1 MIEILLSMF
10 GGLMRYVIMAFIE
23 IAVFWLYVP
32 VFCSGSRRRSLFALR
47 VVLLILLS
55 LLVCV
60 PIAAVRGA
68 SDKLWNRIL
77 TEVLYTAVELGCIFF
92 LFREPFS
99 ENAMLFTVL
108 TVARNIAGNMI
119 PLLRN
124 ILGRNDMETI
134 SLFADEVPLRDWSI
148 YLLLQLTFLLLMAWL
163 FRDRKKNRS
172 VRLDPKGALLLTGIT
187 LLLKC
192 VFAPVARQYQ
202 QTSLPLSIV
211 IRVLMLLLYLTVIAA
226 RAGLIGKQRLETE
239 LRISDELLHLEKKR
253 YTEMRDSIELIN
265 IRCHDLKQ
273 QLKHLQNKLTES
285 EVSALREAIDIYDS
299 NIHTGSEI
307 VDTVLYQKDLLARSN
322 NIHFTWMCDGSA
334 VTFMEPSRL
343 YALLS
348 NALENAIEAVMP
360 LPESKRVILLHIH
373 RENSDAVIET
383 TNYFD
388 PSIPTERGTS
398 KQDKTHHGFGIK
410 SMRFIAEDYSG
421 SISTSQTE
429 NMFFLT
435 VRLPIGKIAA
445 KE

>member
-148 YLLLQLTFLLLMAWL
+148 YLLLQLAFLLLMAWL

-239 LRISDELLHLEKKR
+239 LRISDELLHVEKKR
-253 YTEMRDSIELIN
+253 YAEMRDSIELIN
-265 IRCHDLKQ
+265 MRCHD
-273 QLKHLQNKLTES
+273 
-285 EVSALREAIDIYDS
+285 
-299 NIHTGSEI
+299 HTGSEI